1 MNRILLCIF
10 LCFAGFYSF
19 GQTDTTLLSP
29 EKLEK
34 VLAAGNIQL
43 VDVRTPEEFKKG
55 HIQNSILA
63 DWKNKKE
70 FEGKTKSLDPAKP
83 VYLYCAAGVRSHAA
97 AEYLREQG
105 FKQVYELDGG
115 FNKWKEAKKPLQE

>member
-10 LCFAGFYSF
+10 LSFASFYSF

-34 VLAAGNIQL
+34 VLAAGNVQL

-55 HIQNSILA
+55 HIPNSILV

-70 FEGKTKSLDPAKP
+70 FESKAKSLDPAKP
-83 VYLYCAAGVRSHAA
+83 VYLYCAAGARSHAA

>member
-1 MNRILLCIF
+1 MFFMRRTLICIF
-10 LCFAGFYSF
+10 LSLASFYSF

-34 VLAAGNIQL
+34 VLAAGNVQL

-55 HIQNSILA
+55 HIPNSVLA

-70 FEGKTKSLDPAKP
+70 FESKAKSLDPAKP
-83 VYLYCAAGVRSHAA
+83 VYLYCAAGARSHAA

-115 FNKWKEAKKPLQE
+115 FNKWKEAKKP

>member
-10 LCFAGFYSF
+10 LSLASFNSF
-19 GQTDTTLLSP
+19 GQADTTLVSP
-29 EKLEK
+29 DALEK
-34 VLAAGNIQL
+34 VLAAVNVQL
-43 VDVRTPEEFKKG
+43 IDVRTPEEFKKG
-55 HIQNSILA
+55 HIPNSVLA

-70 FEGKTKSLDPAKP
+70 FEQKAKSLDPAKP

-97 AEYLREQG
+97 ALYLRENG

-115 FNKWKEAKKPLQE
+115 INKWKEAKKPLQE